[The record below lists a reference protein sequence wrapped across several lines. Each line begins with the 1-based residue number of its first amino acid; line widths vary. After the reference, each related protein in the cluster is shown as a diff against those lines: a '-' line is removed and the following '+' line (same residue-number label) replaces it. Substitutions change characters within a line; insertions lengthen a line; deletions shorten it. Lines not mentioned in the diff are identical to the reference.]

1 MADKEV
7 DPYIEETK
15 ILRAMGEEDR
25 TRYVEDVI
33 SWLSSRIRWV
43 LKAKSK
49 ARMVKR
55 FNRMTDEA
63 SGRGEELMICAL
75 WTIKQEFRTP
85 WMELLGTLVE
95 MEEKGA

>member
-25 TRYVEDVI
+25 TRYVTDIIE
-33 SWLSSRIRWV
+33 WLSSRIKWV
-43 LKAKSK
+43 LRAKKKAQ
-49 ARMVKR
+49 MVKR
-55 FNRMTDEA
+55 FSRMSDEA
-63 SGRGEELMICAL
+63 AGRGEELMICAL
-75 WTIKQEFRTP
+75 WTIKAEFRTP

-95 MEEKGA
+95 MEEKGT